1 MSLQLRKDYLSRRA
15 GYVTGY
21 QAFAGVDSKNHNAR
35 HSKGVWLSTSIII
48 WVLVRV
54 SLLKILNYYVVR
66 HTDIGSIS
74 YPGPSYA
81 CRFVFNDIMLTNWAR
96 LIQRSDVDNNTAA
109 ISLLIAGRITLKVSD

>member
-1 MSLQLRKDYLSRRA
+1 MSLQLRKDYISRRA

-35 HSKGVWLSTSIII
+35 HSK
-48 WVLVRV
+48 
-54 SLLKILNYYVVR
+54 ILNYYVVR

-81 CRFVFNDIMLTNWAR
+81 FRFVCNDIMLTNWAR

-109 ISLLIAGRITLKVSD
+109 IRLLIAGRITLKLDWMNSAY